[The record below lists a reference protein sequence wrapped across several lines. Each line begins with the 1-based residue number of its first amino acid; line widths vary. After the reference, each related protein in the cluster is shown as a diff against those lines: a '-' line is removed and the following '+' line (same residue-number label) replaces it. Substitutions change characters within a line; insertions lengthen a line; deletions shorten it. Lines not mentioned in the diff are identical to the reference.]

1 MTQNVKIPPI
11 FIQKIL
17 RVPVYRL
24 ALNDL
29 VSRIIRAVY
38 VFFSRVFGN
47 KVGSFKPFDPKIAQK
62 SLDRFVALGAN
73 VEFVTPRDGK
83 GKVQMMTFSAQDLEA
98 KIVSKGG
105 IWEKR
110 TIEGK
115 EVFAIVPPEKETGEW
130 RDLREKLSHFH
141 WREVEGMLITCEE
154 AEKVNGSNCFLY
166 AGSTSS
172 AFAAHWK
179 RAGFYLGAKQD
190 LCFFDNGNIW
200 KNEGRP
206 VSEGGFYLEAEAVYE
221 KLRAKYSLDQL
232 WVGGS
237 CGGAPVAAYL
247 KWRHHGE
254 GINFFTEDSFPNFND
269 FKTPVSCLMPW
280 VKGSLGGTT
289 EMESPPPEW
298 QFSVDQMWRDLSSS
312 EKGKMVVIQ
321 LNEDEHISEE
331 AYGRY
336 WELATKINQAV
347 ARIRYNPTNAWKHAS
362 NFFAEP
368 KARTHFWEAIFSA

>member
-38 VFFSRVFGN
+38 VFFSRLFGN

-62 SLDRFVALGAN
+62 SLDRFVALGAD

-83 GKVQMMTFSAQDLEA
+83 GKVQMMTFCAQALEA
-98 KIVSKGG
+98 KIVSVGG
-105 IWEKR
+105 TWEKR
-110 TIEGK
+110 TIDGK
-115 EVFAIVPPEKETGEW
+115 EVFAIVPPEKETDGW
-130 RDLREKLSHFH
+130 RDLKEKLSHFH

-172 AFAAHWK
+172 SFAAHWK

-221 KLRAKYSLDQL
+221 KLQAKYSLDQL

-289 EMESPPPEW
+289 EMENPPPEW
-298 QFSVDQMWRDLSSS
+298 QFSVDQMWKDLPLS

-331 AYGRY
+331 AYGKY
-336 WELATKINQAV
+336 WELAQVTNQAAV
-347 ARIRYNPTNAWKHAS
+347 RIRYNPTNAWKHIS

-368 KARTHFWEAIFSA
+368 EARTHFWEAIFSA